1 MGNKQYTSTYCR
13 IIRPIYKEETYM
25 KAKRISAAIA
35 AIAMAVSLTAPMSAS
50 ADTVYSTTIEGTK
63 VTSFDKYLV
72 MPKDAT
78 VPSAGFSF
86 SIQTGEAVDAKA
98 DGSTLPVFAGVGTP
112 KFVLKNATGANNDND
127 GTADAAK
134 VNFTSGDTA
143 TAEASVVTGKTVK
156 FTTTSYTSD
165 EKFAQKKI
173 EIDFSGISF
182 QEPGIYRYIITE
194 AAAGTDQ
201 AAGVTNDT
209 DSTRVLDVVVEDSS
223 EGSVNKLKIGNYIL
237 HDNVSDVP
245 VKEASGNTAT
255 IKDKSSGFTNKY
267 DAYDLVFSKTVKGN
281 QGSKDKYFK
290 FDVSVS
296 GAKGAEIAVSGQG
309 TDFAAEPEKSTS
321 TTYSASDM
329 KTANTKDDDAD
340 LEGQQLKADADGNIT
355 ATFYIKH
362 GQKVTL
368 QGIPAGAKYTVT
380 ETQEDYTANVSV
392 TETAD
397 PSDAAANSAK
407 NGITDQTTGIQGNTT
422 AAFTNT
428 REGTIPTGIL
438 SNVALPAGIISL
450 AVAGAVG
457 SVIYIKKKKSEEE

>member
-1 MGNKQYTSTYCR
+1 AR
-13 IIRPIYKEETYM
+13 L
-25 KAKRISAAIA
+25 
-35 AIAMAVSLTAPMSAS
+35 MARERA
-50 ADTVYSTTIEGTK
+50 TIE
-63 VTSFDKYLV
+63 
-72 MPKDAT
+72 
-78 VPSAGFSF
+78 
-86 SIQTGEAVDAKA
+86 
-98 DGSTLPVFAGVGTP
+98 
-112 KFVLKNATGANNDND
+112 
-127 GTADAAK
+127 
-134 VNFTSGDTA
+134 
-143 TAEASVVTGKTVK
+143 
-156 FTTTSYTSD
+156 
-165 EKFAQKKI
+165 
-173 EIDFSGISF
+173 
-182 QEPGIYRYIITE
+182 
-194 AAAGTDQ
+194 
-201 AAGVTNDT
+201 
-209 DSTRVLDVVVEDSS
+209 
-223 EGSVNKLKIGNYIL
+223 
-237 HDNVSDVP
+237 
-245 VKEASGNTAT
+245 
-255 IKDKSSGFTNKY
+255 DKSSGFTNKY

-290 FDVSVS
+290 FDVSIS

-321 TTYSASDM
+321 TTYLASDM
-329 KTANTKDDDAD
+329 KTANTKDEDAD
-340 LEGQQLKADADGNIT
+340 LEGQQLKADADGHIT

-397 PSDAAANSAK
+397 PSDAAANSDK

>member
-1 MGNKQYTSTYCR
+1 MGNKQYTSIYCR
-13 IIRPIYKEETYM
+13 TIRPLYKEETYM

-35 AIAMAVSLTAPMSAS
+35 AIAMAVLLTAPMSAS

-86 SIQTGEAVDAKA
+86 SIQAGAAVDAEA
-98 DGSTLPVFAGVGTP
+98 DGTTLPVFAGVGTP
-112 KFVLKNATGANNDND
+112 TFVLKTATGANNDND
-127 GTADAAK
+127 GTADTAR

-143 TAEASVVTGKTVK
+143 TAEASVATGKTVK
-156 FTTTSYTSD
+156 FTTASDTSD

-245 VKEASGNTAT
+245 VKAAGNTAT
-255 IKDKSSGFTNKY
+255 IEDKSSGFTNKY

-290 FDVSVS
+290 FDVSIS

-309 TDFAAEPEKSTS
+309 TYFAAEPEKSTS

-329 KTANTKDDDAD
+329 KTANTKDEDTD

-380 ETQEDYTANVSV
+380 EIQEDYTASVSV

-397 PSDAAANSAK
+397 PSDAAANSDK
-407 NGITDQTTGIQGNTT
+407 NGITDQNTGIQGNTT

>member
-1 MGNKQYTSTYCR
+1 MGNKQYTSIYCR

-35 AIAMAVSLTAPMSAS
+35 AIAMAVSLMAPMSAS

-86 SIQTGEAVDAKA
+86 SIQAGEAVDAKP
-98 DGSTLPVFAGVGTP
+98 DGTTLPVFAGVGTP

-134 VNFTSGDTA
+134 VNFTSGDAA
-143 TAEASVVTGKTVK
+143 TAEASVATGKTVK
-156 FTTTSYTSD
+156 FTTASDTSD
-165 EKFAQKKI
+165 EKFALKKI

-223 EGSVNKLKIGNYIL
+223 EGSVNKLKIRNYIL

-245 VKEASGNTAT
+245 VKSAGNTAT
-255 IKDKSSGFTNKY
+255 IEDKSSGFTNKY

-290 FDVSVS
+290 FDVSIS

-309 TDFAAEPEKSTS
+309 TTFLAAPEKSTS
-321 TTYSASDM
+321 TIYTETAM
-329 KTANTKDDDAD
+329 NTANTKDDDT
-340 LEGQQLKADADGNIT
+340 ERTGQQLKADESGEIT
-355 ATFYIKH
+355 VSFYIKH

-397 PSDAAANSAK
+397 PSDAAANSDK
-407 NGITDQTTGIQGNTT
+407 NGITDETTGIQGNTT

>member
-13 IIRPIYKEETYM
+13 IIRPIYKEDTYM

-78 VPSAGFSF
+78 VPNAVFSF
-86 SIQTGEAVDAKA
+86 TVAGGEAVDAAA
-98 DGSTLPVFAGVGTP
+98 DGTTLPVFAGVGTP
-112 KFVLKNATGANNDND
+112 KFVLKTAEGADNNNDGD
-127 GTADAAK
+127 DTTAT

-143 TAEASVVTGKTVK
+143 TAEASVATGKTVK
-156 FTTTSYTSD
+156 FTTASDTSD
-165 EKFAQKKI
+165 EKFALKKI

-237 HDNVSDVP
+237 HDKVSDVP
-245 VKEASGNTAT
+245 VKAAGNTAT
-255 IKDKSSGFTNKY
+255 IADKSSGFTNKY

-290 FDVSVS
+290 FDVSIS

-321 TTYSASDM
+321 TTYLASDM
-329 KTANTKDDDAD
+329 KTANTKDEDTG

-380 ETQEDYTANVSV
+380 ETQEDYTASVSV

-397 PSDAAANSAK
+397 PSDAAANSDK
-407 NGITDQTTGIQGNTT
+407 NGITDQNTGIQGNTT

>member
-13 IIRPIYKEETYM
+13 IIRPIYKKKTYM

-50 ADTVYSTTIEGTK
+50 ADTVYTTIEGTK

-86 SIQTGEAVDAKA
+86 SIQAGEAVDAKP
-98 DGSTLPVFAGVGTP
+98 DGTTLPVFAGVGTP
-112 KFVLKNATGANNDND
+112 KFVLKTATGANNDND
-127 GTADAAK
+127 GTADTAR
-134 VNFTSGDTA
+134 VNFTSGDAA
-143 TAEASVVTGKTVK
+143 TAEASVATGKTVK
-156 FTTTSYTSD
+156 FTTASDTSD

-182 QEPGIYRYIITE
+182 QEPGSYRYIITE

-223 EGSVNKLKIGNYIL
+223 EGSVNKLKIRNYIL
-237 HDNVSDVP
+237 HDKVSDVP
-245 VKEASGNTAT
+245 VKAAENTAT
-255 IKDKSSGFTNKY
+255 IADKSSGFTNKY
-267 DAYDLVFSKTVKGN
+267 DAYDLVFSKTVNGN

-321 TTYSASDM
+321 TTYLASDM
-329 KTANTKDDDAD
+329 KTANTKDDDTD

-380 ETQEDYTANVSV
+380 ETQEDYTASVSV

-397 PSDAAANSAK
+397 PSDAAANSDK
-407 NGITDQTTGIQGNTT
+407 NGITDETTGIQGNTT

>member
-1 MGNKQYTSTYCR
+1 M
-13 IIRPIYKEETYM
+13 
-25 KAKRISAAIA
+25 
-35 AIAMAVSLTAPMSAS
+35 
-50 ADTVYSTTIEGTK
+50 
-63 VTSFDKYLV
+63 
-72 MPKDAT
+72 
-78 VPSAGFSF
+78 
-86 SIQTGEAVDAKA
+86 
-98 DGSTLPVFAGVGTP
+98 
-112 KFVLKNATGANNDND
+112 
-127 GTADAAK
+127 
-134 VNFTSGDTA
+134 NFTSGDAA
-143 TAEASVVTGKTVK
+143 TAEASVATGKTVK
-156 FTTTSYTSD
+156 FTTASDTSD

-237 HDNVSDVP
+237 HDDVSDVP
-245 VKEASGNTAT
+245 VKAAGNTST
-255 IKDKSSGFTNKY
+255 IEDKSSGFTNKY

-309 TDFAAEPEKSTS
+309 TYFAAEPEKSTS
-321 TTYSASDM
+321 TTYLASDM

-340 LEGQQLKADADGNIT
+340 LAGQQLKADADGNIT

-380 ETQEDYTANVSV
+380 EIQEDYTANVSV

-407 NGITDQTTGIQGNTT
+407 NGITDETTGIQGNTT

>member
-1 MGNKQYTSTYCR
+1 M
-13 IIRPIYKEETYM
+13 RPSQVPVF
-25 KAKRISAAIA
+25 R
-35 AIAMAVSLTAPMSAS
+35 SAS
-50 ADTVYSTTIEGTK
+50 KRAR
-63 VTSFDKYLV
+63 L
-72 MPKDAT
+72 DA
-78 VPSAGFSF
+78 
-86 SIQTGEAVDAKA
+86 EA
-98 DGSTLPVFAGVGTP
+98 DGTTLPVFAGVGTP
-112 KFVLKNATGANNDND
+112 TFVLKTATGANNDND
-127 GTADAAK
+127 GTADTAR
-134 VNFTSGDTA
+134 VNFTSGDAA
-143 TAEASVVTGKTVK
+143 TAEASVATGKTVK
-156 FTTTSYTSD
+156 FTTASDTSD

-237 HDNVSDVP
+237 HDDVSDVP
-245 VKEASGNTAT
+245 VKAAGNTST
-255 IKDKSSGFTNKY
+255 IEDKSSGFTNKY

-309 TDFAAEPEKSTS
+309 TYFAAEPEKSTS
-321 TTYSASDM
+321 TTYLASDM

-340 LEGQQLKADADGNIT
+340 LAGQQLKADADGNIT

-380 ETQEDYTANVSV
+380 EIQEDYTANVSV

-407 NGITDQTTGIQGNTT
+407 NGITDETTGIQGNTT

>member
-13 IIRPIYKEETYM
+13 IIRPIYKEDTYM

-35 AIAMAVSLTAPMSAS
+35 AIAMAVLLTAPMSAS
-50 ADTVYSTTIEGTK
+50 ADTVYNTTIEGTK

-86 SIQTGEAVDAKA
+86 TVAGGEAVDAAA

-112 KFVLKNATGANNDND
+112 TFVLKTATGANNDND

-143 TAEASVVTGKTVK
+143 TAEAGVAAGKTVK
-156 FTTTSYTSD
+156 FTTTSDTSD

-245 VKEASGNTAT
+245 VKAAENTAT
-255 IKDKSSGFTNKY
+255 IADKSSGFTNKY

-290 FDVSVS
+290 FDVSIS

-329 KTANTKDDDAD
+329 KTANTKDEDTD

-397 PSDAAANSAK
+397 PSDAAANSDK
-407 NGITDQTTGIQGNTT
+407 NGITDETTGIQGNTT

>member
-1 MGNKQYTSTYCR
+1 
-13 IIRPIYKEETYM
+13 M

-35 AIAMAVSLTAPMSAS
+35 AIAMAVSLTVPMSAS

-86 SIQTGEAVDAKA
+86 SIQAGEAVDAKA
-98 DGSTLPVFAGVGTP
+98 DGTTLPVSAGVGTP
-112 KFVLKNATGANNDND
+112 KFVLKTATGANNDND
-127 GTADAAK
+127 GTADTAR
-134 VNFTSGDTA
+134 VNFTSGDAA
-143 TAEASVVTGKTVK
+143 TAEASVATGKTVK
-156 FTTTSYTSD
+156 FTTTSDTSD

-223 EGSVNKLKIGNYIL
+223 EGSVNKLKIRNYIL

-245 VKEASGNTAT
+245 VKAAGNTAT
-255 IKDKSSGFTNKY
+255 IEDKSSGFTNKY

-290 FDVSVS
+290 FDVSIS

-321 TTYSASDM
+321 TTHLASDM
-329 KTANTKDDDAD
+329 KTANTKDEDTD
-340 LEGQQLKADADGNIT
+340 LAGQQLKADADGNIT

-380 ETQEDYTANVSV
+380 ETQEDYTASVSV

-397 PSDAAANSAK
+397 SSDAAANSDK
-407 NGITDQTTGIQGNTT
+407 NGITDETTGIQGNTT

>member
-1 MGNKQYTSTYCR
+1 MGNKQYTSIYCR

-35 AIAMAVSLTAPMSAS
+35 AIAMAVSLMAPMSAS

-86 SIQTGEAVDAKA
+86 SIQAGEAVDAKP
-98 DGSTLPVFAGVGTP
+98 DGTTLPVFAGVGTP

-134 VNFTSGDTA
+134 VNFTSGDAA
-143 TAEASVVTGKTVK
+143 TAEASVATGKTVK
-156 FTTTSYTSD
+156 FTTASDTSD
-165 EKFAQKKI
+165 EKFALKKI

-223 EGSVNKLKIGNYIL
+223 EGSVNKLKIRNYIL

-245 VKEASGNTAT
+245 VKSAGNTAT
-255 IKDKSSGFTNKY
+255 IEDKSSGFTNKY

-290 FDVSVS
+290 FDVSIS

-309 TDFAAEPEKSTS
+309 TTFLAAPEKSTS
-321 TTYSASDM
+321 TIYTETAM
-329 KTANTKDDDAD
+329 NTANTKDDDT
-340 LEGQQLKADADGNIT
+340 ERTGQQLKADESGEIT
-355 ATFYIKH
+355 VSFYIKH

-380 ETQEDYTANVSV
+380 ETQEDYTASVSV

-397 PSDAAANSAK
+397 PSDAAANSDK
-407 NGITDQTTGIQGNTT
+407 NGITDETTGIQGNTT